1 MKKALIAGA
10 CLIAFGVGGFMAVR
24 YTRQVSRQI
33 TASGQNGGAKPTIR
47 FVKDPV
53 AVPDLTLKTIDGRT
67 LNSRD
72 WKGKVT
78 LVNFWATWC
87 PPCREEIPDLI
98 KLQERYKDHL
108 QIIGVSSDEGST
120 SDVAKFVADHR
131 MNYPVVME
139 KDFPAVTKAFP
150 GIFALPT
157 TFVIDEDVMMVQ
169 KHVGLLNPALIEQET
184 RVLAKLD
191 SNVDVERVEDKGTV
205 LLSNAAQAT
214 DIPGIEAEVAKL
226 SGDQKTA
233 VLKRLNAEQCTC
245 GCGLTLAQCR
255 INDPSC
261 EVSLPIAKKIVADAH
276 TTNR

>member
-1 MKKALIAGA
+1 MPKTFIAALVIIA
-10 CLIAFGVGGFMAVR
+10 IGVGGFFAVR
-24 YTRQVSRQI
+24 YTREVSRQI
-33 TASGQNGGAKPTIR
+33 TASPENGGAKPKIK

-53 AVPDLTLKTIDGRT
+53 AVPELTLKTLDGRT
-67 LNSRD
+67 LSSRD

-108 QIIGVSSDEGST
+108 QIIGVSSDEGSPG
-120 SDVAKFVADHR
+120 DVAKFAAEHR
-131 MNYPVVME
+131 MNYPIVME
-139 KDFPAVTKAFP
+139 TPELVKAFP

-157 TFVIDEDVMMVQ
+157 TFVIDQDVMMVQ

-191 SNVDVERVEDKGTV
+191 TNVEVERVEDKGTT

-226 SGDQKTA
+226 TGTQKTE
-233 VLKRLNAEQCTC
+233 VLKRLNNEQCTC

-261 EVSLPIAKKIVADAH
+261 EVSLPIAKKIVEECKKA
-276 TTNR
+276 N

>member
-1 MKKALIAGA
+1 MKNTIIGVATIVL
-10 CLIAFGVGGFMAVR
+10 LVVGGFFAAR
-24 YTRQVSRQI
+24 YTRQVSQSL
-33 TASGQNGGAKPTIR
+33 TTQQASGGAAKVR

-53 AVPDLTLKTIDGRT
+53 PVPELTFKTLDGRIVH
-67 LNSRD
+67 SAD

-108 QIIGVSSDEGST
+108 QVIGVSSDDVSAEE
-120 SDVAKFVADHR
+120 VAKFVAEHR

-139 KDFPAVTKAFP
+139 KDFPEITKAFP

-157 TFVIDEDVMMVQ
+157 TFVVDQDVRMVQ
-169 KHVGLLNPALIEQET
+169 KHVGLLNPALVEQEA

-191 SNVDVERVEDKGTV
+191 TKTEVERVQDNGEV
-205 LLSNAAQAT
+205 LLANAAQAT
-214 DIPGIEAEVAKL
+214 DIPGLGLDQL
-226 SGDQKTA
+226 SAQQKTA
-233 VLKRLNAEQCTC
+233 ALKRLNTEQCTC
-245 GCGLTLAQCR
+245 GCGLTVAQCR

-261 EVSLPIAKKIVADAH
+261 ETSLPIAKKIVEDVRKS
-276 TTNR
+276 N

>member
-1 MKKALIAGA
+1 MK
-10 CLIAFGVGGFMAVR
+10 
-24 YTRQVSRQI
+24 
-33 TASGQNGGAKPTIR
+33 N
-47 FVKDPV
+47 PV
-53 AVPDLTLKTIDGRT
+53 AVPELTLKTLDGRT

-108 QIIGVSSDEGST
+108 QIIGVSSDEGSPN
-120 SDVAKFVADHR
+120 DVAKFAAEHR
-131 MNYPVVME
+131 MNYAIVME
-139 KDFPAVTKAFP
+139 TPELVKAFP

-157 TFVIDEDVMMVQ
+157 TFVIDQDVMMVQ

-191 SNVDVERVEDKGTV
+191 TNVEVERVEDKGTT

-226 SGDQKTA
+226 TGTQKTE
-233 VLKRLNAEQCTC
+233 VLKRLNNEQCTC

-255 INDPSC
+255 MNDPNC
-261 EVSLPIAKKIVADAH
+261 EVSLPIAKKIVEECKKA
-276 TTNR
+276 N

>member
-1 MKKALIAGA
+1 MKKASIAA
-10 CLIAFGVGGFMAVR
+10 IVVIVFGVGGFMAVR
-24 YTRQVSRQI
+24 YARRASRQ
-33 TASGQNGGAKPTIR
+33 TAAAPQDGGSRPTIK
-47 FVKDPV
+47 FVKNPV
-53 AVPDLTLKTIDGRT
+53 AVPDLTLKTLDGRT

-98 KLQERYKDHL
+98 KLQDRYKDHL

-131 MNYPVVME
+131 MNYPIVME
-139 KDFPAVTKAFP
+139 KDFPAVTQAFP

-191 SNVDVERVEDKGTV
+191 SNVEVERVEDKGTV

-214 DIPGIEAEVAKL
+214 DIPGIETEVAKL
-226 SGDQKTA
+226 NGDQRTA
-233 VLKRLNAEQCTC
+233 VLKRLNGEQCTC

-261 EVSLPIAKKIVADAH
+261 EVSLPIAKKIVADSQR
-276 TTNR
+276 TN